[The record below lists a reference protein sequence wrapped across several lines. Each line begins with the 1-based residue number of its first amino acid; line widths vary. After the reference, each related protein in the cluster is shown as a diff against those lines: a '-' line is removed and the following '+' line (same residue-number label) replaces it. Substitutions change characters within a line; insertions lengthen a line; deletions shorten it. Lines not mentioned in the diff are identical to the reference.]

1 MISAPILSY
10 PDFSKEFIL
19 DTDASNDG
27 VGAVLSQWHNGMEHV
42 VAYASKSLTKAERN
56 YSVTCRELFAI
67 VTFTNHFRQYLLG
80 RKFTLRTDHHSL
92 TWLTNF
98 KNQEGQLARWLEKL
112 AEYIFEIEHRPGCR
126 HNNADS
132 LSHHPDNTT
141 VVAVTVPD
149 HGDTPFTLFSYSPD
163 EIRNLQLQDNTIG
176 PVLRAKEQQNRPG
189 SDIISAYCTQTRKLF
204 QLWDQLQVSKGI
216 LFRIFHDSTTNT
228 SQLVVP
234 TSLHSEVLEHIHAG
248 SGGGHLGQTKTLQ
261 KLKNRFYWPGH
272 YNDVMRWCSTC
283 ASCIT
288 RKSPTPKPKA
298 PLHSISVGSPMQ
310 LVAVDLLGPS
320 HKAQQETHIFWSWP
334 IISLSLAKLIPCPT
348 WRLSLLLQH

>member
-1 MISAPILSY
+1 MSFFKERSSFSWTCCVQPGISTDKSKTEKIAHWPTPTTQQQLQQFLGLASYYRRFIRDFTCISRPLHWLTEKNVPFCWTEECDNAFNRLKQLLISAPILSY

-27 VGAVLSQWHNGMEHV
+27 VGAVLSQRHNGMEHV

-56 YSVTCRELFAI
+56 YSVTRRELLAI

-80 RKFTLRTDHHSL
+80 CKFTLHTDHHSL

-98 KNQEGQLARWLEKL
+98 ENPEGQLARWLEKL
-112 AEYIFEIEHRPGCR
+112 AEYTFEIEHHPGCR

-163 EIRNLQLQDNTIG
+163 EICNLQLQDNTIG
-176 PVLRAKEQQNRPG
+176 PVLRAKEQHNTPG

-216 LFRIFHDSTTNT
+216 LFRIFHSPDDSKTNT

-234 TSLHSEVLEHIHAG
+234 TSLHSEVLDT
-248 SGGGHLGQTKTLQ
+248 S
-261 KLKNRFYWPGH
+261 
-272 YNDVMRWCSTC
+272 
-283 ASCIT
+283 
-288 RKSPTPKPKA
+288 
-298 PLHSISVGSPMQ
+298 MQ
-310 LVAVDLLGPS
+310 ALVED
-320 HKAQQETHIFWSWP
+320 I
-334 IISLSLAKLIPCPT
+334 
-348 WRLSLLLQH
+348 